1 MALGEEHVPEAQ
13 AAGLGLELF
22 DYGGVGLP
30 SRGGGIELGL
40 EEGVGGD
47 AVFLDEFFDLLLLL
61 V

>member
-1 MALGEEHVPEAQ
+1 MALGKEHVPEAQ

-22 DYGGVGLP
+22 DYRGVGLP
-30 SRGGGIELGL
+30 SGGCGVELGL

-47 AVFLDEFFDLLLLL
+47 AVFFDEFFDLLLLL